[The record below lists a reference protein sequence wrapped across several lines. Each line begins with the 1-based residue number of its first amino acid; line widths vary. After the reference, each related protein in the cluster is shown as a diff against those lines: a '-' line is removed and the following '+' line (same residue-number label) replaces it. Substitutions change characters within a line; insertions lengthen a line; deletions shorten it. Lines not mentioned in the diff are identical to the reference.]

1 MPHFTLVSSSLF
13 LDHSPVFLRRI
24 LRLSLALVFFSVV
37 AVLLINLWILQATEY
52 SIFSD
57 LKNIPVKQAVLV
69 LGSRVYSTGQVSTI
83 LADRLDAS
91 IDLYKA
97 QKVQKILVSGDHGT
111 DGYDE
116 ANAMRKYLLKKEI
129 PIEDIFMDH
138 AGFDTYDSVYRAKEV
153 FQAESLVI
161 VSQAFHV
168 PRALMIAQGLSLD
181 AVALTADRHSYP
193 RAGEIRTDLRE
204 SLARVKAFFDVLF
217 SSKPKF
223 LGEPIPLTGDGRVTE
238 DGK

>member
-1 MPHFTLVSSSLF
+1 MLLRR
-13 LDHSPVFLRRI
+13 FLR
-24 LRLSLALVFFSVV
+24 LFLALVFFSVT

-57 LKNIPVKQAVLV
+57 LKNIPAKQAVLV

-97 QKVQKILVSGDHGT
+97 KKVQKILVSGDHGT

-116 ANAMRKYLLKKEI
+116 ANAMRKYLLRKGI

-138 AGFDTYDSVYRAKEV
+138 AGFDTYDSVYRAKYV
-153 FQAESLVI
+153 FQAESIVI

-168 PRALMIAQGLSLD
+168 PRALMIAQGIGLD
-181 AVALTADRHSYP
+181 AVALTADRHEYP

-204 SLARVKAFFDVLF
+204 SLARVKAFFDVMF

-223 LGEPIPLTGDGRVTE
+223 LGTPIPLTGDGRVTE
-238 DGK
+238 DGKY